1 MSCITVCMHAPLMQI
16 LMSVPTLQPI
26 IVQMLTMS
34 FVVTQWAPLHVSADQ
49 AIAKLEMVEHV

>member
-1 MSCITVCMHAPLMQI
+1 MQI